1 MKGFFSSSTIR
12 LELFE
17 KNSAI
22 FNMSKGKIS
31 LIGIGRLGIC
41 TAMVF
46 EKAGYEVLGVDI
58 NEDYVNKIN
67 NKSLISYEPHVCEM
81 LAQSKNFRAT
91 TNQVEA
97 INFSDMIFICVDTPS
112 TGDDRYYDT
121 FKLTNVLT
129 SINAEKPSNK
139 HIMIM
144 CTVLPGYIRNEGR
157 QLIKDCTNCT
167 LNYNPEFI
175 AQGAIIHGFLNPDVV
190 LIGAENE
197 TAASRIK
204 EIYVNSVANQPHYAI
219 MAPESAEVMKIS
231 LNCFVTTKIAY
242 ANMIADI
249 ADKTP
254 GANKF
259 DILKAVGMDSR
270 VGMKCLMPGW
280 SYGGPCFP
288 RDNRALAGYA
298 DKIGIDAKISKAT
311 NEINL
316 QHVDFMAQNY
326 LEKNKDTYVF
336 EHIAYKQPCDVPITE
351 ESAKCFVAVKLAKAG
366 KTVIL
371 RDQPHIL
378 EDAKR
383 LFGKEAD
390 FVYEDIATPRDP
402 ATIDG

>member
-1 MKGFFSSSTIR
+1 MTT
-12 LELFE
+12 
-17 KNSAI
+17 
-22 FNMSKGKIS
+22 KGKIT

-58 NEDYVNKIN
+58 NEDYVKKVN
-67 NKSLISYEPHVCEM
+67 NKTLVSYEPHVCEM
-81 LAQSKNFRAT
+81 LAQSKNFRAI
-91 TNQVEA
+91 TNEEEA

-121 FKLTNVLT
+121 YKLDTVLKVINVV
-129 SINAEKPSNK
+129 KPSNK

-144 CTVLPGYIRNEGR
+144 CTVLPGYIRNQGR
-157 QLIKDCTNCT
+157 QLIKDCVNCT

-190 LIGAENE
+190 LIGAQTDES
-197 TAASRIK
+197 AQRIK

-219 MAPESAEVMKIS
+219 MSPESAEVMKIS

-242 ANMIADI
+242 ANMIGDI

-254 GANKF
+254 GADKYE
-259 DILKAVGMDSR
+259 ILKAIGHDSR
-270 VGMKCLMPGW
+270 VGTKCLMCGW

-298 DKIGIDAKISKAT
+298 TKIGIDAKISKAT
-311 NEINL
+311 NEINM
-316 QHVDFMAQNY
+316 QHIDFMANQY
-326 LEKNKDTYVF
+326 LSQNKDTYIF
-336 EHIAYKQPCDVPITE
+336 ENVAYKNPCDVPICE
-351 ESAKCFVAVKLAKAG
+351 ESAKCFVAVKLAQAG
-366 KTVIL
+366 KKVIL
-371 RDQPHIL
+371 RDKPHIL

-383 LFGKEAD
+383 LFGKQAD
-390 FVYEDIATPRDP
+390 FVYKDIAKPRDP
-402 ATIDG
+402 STIDG